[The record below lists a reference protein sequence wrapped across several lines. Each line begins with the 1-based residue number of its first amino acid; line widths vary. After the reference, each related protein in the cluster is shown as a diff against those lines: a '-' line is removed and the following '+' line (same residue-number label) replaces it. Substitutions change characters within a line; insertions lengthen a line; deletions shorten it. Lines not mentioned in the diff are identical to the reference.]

1 MAKAQRKQGNELKGV
16 ILAGGS
22 GTRLKPMT
30 SVVCKQLL
38 PVYDK
43 PMIYYPLS
51 TLIHAGVTEVLLVS
65 SPDQLDNF
73 KNLLKDG
80 KQYGITIEYKEQ
92 KIPAGLPQGITLAE
106 DFLNGESFWFIL
118 GDNLFHGPDFG
129 ASLRQFALESKRG
142 AGVFAY
148 RVSDVSQYGVVIY
161 SKDGKKVIHVEEKP
175 TLTEPGWAIPGL
187 YFFDNKSVDLAK
199 NLSLSQRGEYEII
212 DLIKCYLQMD
222 ELRVKRISRG
232 NAWFDLGTTENL
244 LTGSNFVHLIQTR
257 QGLLVGSPEEA
268 ALNAGILSLE
278 NFNLNVFNSS
288 GSSYFQ
294 TLRFLAQ
301 NNPQ

>member
-1 MAKAQRKQGNELKGV
+1 MKGI

-22 GTRLKPMT
+22 GTRLKPIT

-51 TLIHAGVTEVLLVS
+51 TLIHAGVTEVLIVS

-73 KNLLKDG
+73 RNLLKDG
-80 KQYGITIEYKEQ
+80 KQYGISINYKEQ
-92 KIPAGLPQGITLAE
+92 LTPAGIPQGITLAE

-118 GDNLFHGPDFG
+118 GDNLFHGPEFG
-129 ASLRQFALESKRG
+129 ASLREFASEKGG
-142 AGVFAY
+142 AAAFAY
-148 RVSDVSQYGVVIY
+148 RVSNVSQYGVVKF
-161 SKDGKKVIHVEEKP
+161 SSDGERVENVEEKP
-175 TLTEPGWAIPGL
+175 EISEPGWAIPGL
-187 YFFDNKSVDLAK
+187 YFFDDKAVDLAK
-199 NLSLSQRGEYEII
+199 NLIVSQRGEYEII
-212 DLIKCYLQMD
+212 DLIKGYLSFGK
-222 ELRVKRISRG
+222 LSVRRISRG

-244 LTGSNFVHLIQTR
+244 LIGANFVHLIQTR

-278 NFNLNVFNSS
+278 TFNSNIS
-288 GSSYFQ
+288 KSSQSSYFQ
-294 TLRFLAQ
+294 TLRFLAKS
-301 NNPQ
+301 NP